1 MGINLKNKFVDE
13 FDFFEKTNWKYKK
26 FKLIENGVFVEQDK
40 YFNYGIEDKNGFRGI
55 SDKTGNILIQVEYEV
70 VNLLYNGNYRVR
82 DKNDLYGVID
92 KDGNIIISYIYLN
105 IQHINNGN
113 YLVKDDNN
121 LLGII
126 DREGNEIIPCEYD
139 KIQMDL
145 YSNEEIYIVSKNNL
159 WGSIDKEGNKIIP
172 IKYKNLYQL
181 HNGKFEALDEEGN
194 EFIFDME
201 GNEVGK

>member
-82 DKNDLYGVID
+82 DKNHFYGIYN
-92 KDGNIIISYIYLN
+92 KEGNIIIPVKYRN
-105 IQHINNGN
+105 INILVSNGN
-113 YLVKDDNN
+113 YFVENEKYFWGVLDKNGKVLISCKYEDITFLKN
-121 LLGII
+121 
-126 DREGNEIIPCEYD
+126 GNYEVED
-139 KIQMDL
+139 KNKNIL
-145 YSNEEIYIVSKNNL
+145 YF
-159 WGSIDKEGNKIIP
+159 DKEGNKIE
-172 IKYKNLYQL
+172 NS
-181 HNGKFEALDEEGN
+181 
-194 EFIFDME
+194 M
-201 GNEVGK
+201 